1 MVIDDTPPTI
11 DVETS
16 VEVSESVVPN
26 LELFTFP
33 SLASS
38 APQLPPFPSLDL
50 TVEND
55 VVLDVTESVED
66 VSNVVPSDVVAESDV
81 VKDVESEEQ
90 QSTKDSQLSL
100 VDASSNEVQE
110 FPHFTHLPNPHDRLK
125 PLIRFRPQLVGET
138 PQIQTTRVI
147 LTTPTAP
154 GDMTA
159 ISRMFKMWFVPF
171 KALVYCIHV
180 LTSFLKLST
189 HKMSDYRKGTGV

>member
-1 MVIDDTPPTI
+1 MTINPQFYSLQGDSRVVIDDTPPTI

-100 VDASSNEVQE
+100 VDEVQE
-110 FPHFTHLPNPHDRLK
+110 FPQFTHLP
-125 PLIRFRPQLVGET
+125 
-138 PQIQTTRVI
+138 
-147 LTTPTAP
+147 
-154 GDMTA
+154 
-159 ISRMFKMWFVPF
+159 S
-171 KALVYCIHV
+171 
-180 LTSFLKLST
+180 
-189 HKMSDYRKGTGV
+189 